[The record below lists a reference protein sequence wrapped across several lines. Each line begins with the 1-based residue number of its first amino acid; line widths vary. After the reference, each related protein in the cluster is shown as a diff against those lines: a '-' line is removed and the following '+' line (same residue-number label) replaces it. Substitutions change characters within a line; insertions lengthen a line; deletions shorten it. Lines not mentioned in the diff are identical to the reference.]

1 MLVTTCQLGLVA
13 WYAPTT
19 LEGASLPLLEEE
31 FHTKVTWET
40 CYIITRAGNEPS

>member
-1 MLVTTCQLGLVA
+1 MTLVLVTTCQLGLVA

-31 FHTKVTWET
+31 FHTKV
-40 CYIITRAGNEPS
+40 IDLTRGTLHK

>member
-1 MLVTTCQLGLVA
+1 MPAVLSLTLVLVTTCQLGLVA

-31 FHTKVTWET
+31 FHTKVTREM
-40 CYIITRAGNEPS
+40 RVK

>member
-1 MLVTTCQLGLVA
+1 MTLVLVTTCQLGLVA

-31 FHTKVTWET
+31 FHTKVTRK
-40 CYIITRAGNEPS
+40 TRHN